1 MLRRTVRF
9 YCSTGAQ
16 HYDVCVIGGG
26 PSGIA
31 AALRAEQYGKRVCL
45 VEKYKVGGADLWDG
59 ALQSKTMWEM
69 AKFYDRIKTFGPC
82 LYKEHCLDGLEVN
95 EHMMHESLNRAS
107 QTRQAQILEALS
119 ESGVSLLKGTAEF
132 QSPNLIHVH
141 TQEPGR
147 APQPI
152 NADYFIIASGSTP
165 RVHPQYAANGTTI
178 QTSDHI
184 MRTPIPKSMVIIG
197 AGVIGC
203 EFASIAANFGK
214 TKVSI
219 IEKAER
225 MLPNEDEDVASY
237 VEGLLAKKGV
247 VFHHNASLHKLE
259 SFEEVDTP
267 FVRYTIK
274 SAKSGELQSFDVE
287 RALISIGRVPN
298 YSGLGIEKA
307 GCSVRNGRLEVDQFG
322 RCVPCNHIYAV
333 GDATVDIALVNMGE
347 NEAMAAVDHIYRP
360 RREIPP
366 DTQNLSTIMF
376 LDQEVASVGL
386 SEKYCK
392 ENNIAYIAARYGYD
406 FVTRAVCMGAAE
418 GFVKI
423 IVTNDREKTVL
434 GVRAVGAHASSIV
447 ELASLAIHNQ
457 QSVYDMGELLP
468 AYPAMTQGFQE
479 CLRVLVN
486 RSILKPNVFPQVRLW
501 RWSPGG
507 FDRGR
512 AYANQSRSRR

>member
-1 MLRRTVRF
+1 MLRSTGLRR
-9 YCSTGAQ
+9 CSTGAK
-16 HYDVCVIGGG
+16 HFDLCVVGGG
-26 PSGIA
+26 PAGIA
-31 AALRAEQYGKRVCL
+31 AALRAEQHNKKVCL
-45 VEKYKVGGADLWDG
+45 IEKHKVGGADLWDG

-69 AKFYDRIKTFGPC
+69 AKFYDRIKTFGS
-82 LYKEHCLDGLEVN
+82 LMYKPESIHGLEVN
-95 EHMMHESLNRAS
+95 EEMMHASLNRAS

-119 ESGVSLLKGTAEF
+119 ESGVEVFKGTGEF

-141 TQEPGR
+141 SR
-147 APQPI
+147 DRSKAPQPV
-152 NADYFIIASGSTP
+152 NADYFIIATGSVP

-184 MRTPIPKSMVIIG
+184 MRTPVPKSMVIIG

-203 EFASIAANFGK
+203 EFASIAANLGK
-214 TKVSI
+214 TQVSI
-219 IEKAER
+219 IEKSQR

-237 VEGLLAKKGV
+237 VEDLLAKKGV
-247 VFHHNASLHKLE
+247 IFHHNASLHKLE
-259 SFEEVDTP
+259 SFDEGTP
-267 FVRYTIK
+267 EAHVRYTIK
-274 SAKSGELQSFDVE
+274 NTKTGDLQSFDVE
-287 RALISIGRVPN
+287 RALISIGRVPQ

-307 GCSVRNGRLEVDQFG
+307 GCSVKNGKLEVDPFG

-347 NEAMAAVDHIYRP
+347 NEAIAAVDHIYRP

-386 SEKYCK
+386 SEKQCK
-392 ENNIAYIAARYGYD
+392 EKNIAYIAARYGYD

-423 IVTNDREKTVL
+423 LVTNDRQKTVL

-486 RSILKPNVFPQVRLW
+486 KSILKPNVFPQVRLW
-501 RWSPGG
+501 RWSPGN
-507 FDRGR
+507 FERGR
-512 AYANQSRSRR
+512 AYAVQGSRR